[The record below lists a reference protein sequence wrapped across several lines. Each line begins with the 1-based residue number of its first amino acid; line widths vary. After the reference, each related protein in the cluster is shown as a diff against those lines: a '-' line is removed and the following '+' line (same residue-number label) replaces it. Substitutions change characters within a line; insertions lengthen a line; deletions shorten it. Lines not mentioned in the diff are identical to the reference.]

1 MIIGIGTD
9 IVNIGRIE
17 RTSERYG
24 KRFFEKLFTKAEQKA
39 IKEAEGGS
47 YGCPAKMAKLFAAK
61 EAASKALGTGF
72 RGGITLSDIEV
83 GHDKKGR
90 PLLKFYNKALEQ
102 LQKLG
107 DGEDTAA
114 WLSLS
119 DDYPMAQAVVVIEK
133 IGCLK

>member
-1 MIIGIGTD
+1 MIIGLGTD

-24 KRFFEKLFTKAEQKA
+24 KRFSEKLFTKAEQKD
-39 IKEAEGGS
+39 IIEAQGGS

-72 RGGITLSDIEV
+72 KGGIVWSDIEV

-90 PLLKFYNKALEQ
+90 PLLRFYNKALEQ
-102 LQKLG
+102 ARKLC
-107 DGEDTAA
+107 DGGEFSV

-119 DDYPMAQAVVVIEK
+119 DDYPMAQAVVIIEK
-133 IGCLK
+133 N